1 MPKILLIVLLMT
13 PDSEIPVMPRTVA
26 RNAVRLKPVICR
38 SLDRVDCASFS
49 ISLLLSE
56 NAVELYNF
64 VVENLIG
71 ELSCGGVTKR
81 QVGDWATRRKAGGF
95 EMALLG
101 QNEST
106 LSTKRSNQHRRRSGH
121 NRRFI
126 VTTVIAITKRCRYV
140 KCNCQRF
147 LWQEQKVWVGFELLK
162 RWA

>member
-81 QVGDWATRRKAGGF
+81 PVGDWATRRKAGGF

-126 VTTVIAITKRCRYV
+126 VTTVIAITKRCSMSSATAKDFYGKSRRFGFGLV
-140 KCNCQRF
+140 LNC
-147 LWQEQKVWVGFELLK
+147 
-162 RWA
+162 